1 MGIGIIARDHT
12 GSVLFAVCASRP
24 HVTEPTTA
32 EAVAVW
38 KLADVCS
45 SLGLSKIV
53 LEGDSLEV
61 VKALQMEGP
70 CWSRFGIMINDIK
83 ILLNSLQEWCV
94 CHVKR
99 MENMA
104 AHKLAKHGLTV
115 DEDHFWN
122 ADFPSFV
129 YDVALSD
136 VDLDFCG

>member
-1 MGIGIIARDHT
+1 MET
-12 GSVLFAVCASRP
+12 SS
-24 HVTEPTTA
+24 
-32 EAVAVW
+32 
-38 KLADVCS
+38 S

-70 CWSRFGIMINDIK
+70 CWSRFRLMINDAK
-83 ILLNSLQEWCV
+83 LLLNSLQEWRV

-99 MENMA
+99 MGNMA

-129 YDVALSD
+129 HDIA
-136 VDLDFCG
+136 LDFHG

>member
-1 MGIGIIARDHT
+1 MGICIIARDHIA
-12 GSVLFAVCASRP
+12 SILAAVCASRP
-24 HVTEPTTA
+24 HVTESTTA

-45 SLGLSKIV
+45 SLGLTKIM

-61 VKALQMEGP
+61 VKALQTEGP
-70 CWSRFGIMINDIK
+70 CWSRFGLMINDAK
-83 ILLNSLQEWCV
+83 ILLNSLQEWRV

-99 MENMA
+99 AGNMA

-115 DEDHFWN
+115 EEDHLWN

-129 YDVALSD
+129 RDIALSNIASD
-136 VDLDFCG
+136 THG